1 MSTITKNE
9 PVWFMSTWAA
19 WPFVEENEATLVE
32 IKSTFPAPTEPHY
45 DSTGEAVLALAAAGN
60 D

>member
-1 MSTITKNE
+1 
-9 PVWFMSTWAA
+9 MSTWAA

-32 IKSTFPAPTEPHY
+32 IKSSFPAPTEPHY